1 MAANFLEIWFPW
13 ATCACISLCSA
24 FTELIKLGSFR
35 ALSTGLHFMFY
46 ISITPDTPHLLQP
59 LSLPL
64 SLSLHPWPLVI
75 AIFLDLFPQSLLIL
89 LSYLLS
95 QDLKGFVESS
105 LFNISLK
112 CSTHL
117 FSLSR
122 VPVLRTPFLALT
134 PTSRLCHSPVIDL
147 VMLNSSLNSSYL
159 SHQPFPLLQPSS
171 LTNFSNLPWHSFSLP
186 CFSHYTSLF
195 ISVSVV
201 PILRPPFSILPLSSP
216 WSFPMFCTIFS
227 Y

>member
-1 MAANFLEIWFPW
+1 MSSFETFECRCHPSKHLNSE
-13 ATCACISLCSA
+13 CSHYNRLNSECHLSKH
-24 FTELIKLGSFR
+24 FTSECH
-35 ALSTGLHFMFY
+35 LSKHLNSEFY
-46 ISITPDTPHLLQP
+46 HSKHLNAGCHHSKNLN
-59 LSLPL
+59 
-64 SLSLHPWPLVI
+64 
-75 AIFLDLFPQSLLIL
+75 LFPQSLLIL

-95 QDLKGFVESS
+95 QDLKGFVGSS

-117 FSLSR
+117 CSLSR
-122 VPVLRTPFLALT
+122 VPVLSTPFLALA

-147 VMLNSSLNSSYL
+147 VILNSSLNSSYL

-201 PILRPPFSILPLSSP
+201 PILRTPFSILPLSSP
-216 WSFPMFCTIFS
+216 
-227 Y
+227 

>member
-1 MAANFLEIWFPW
+1 MSALNYPGHSSSTPATFP
-13 ATCACISLCSA
+13 
-24 FTELIKLGSFR
+24 
-35 ALSTGLHFMFY
+35 
-46 ISITPDTPHLLQP
+46 
-59 LSLPL
+59 
-64 SLSLHPWPLVI
+64 
-75 AIFLDLFPQSLLIL
+75 
-89 LSYLLS
+89 
-95 QDLKGFVESS
+95 GFVPFITSLTSCYRDLPRSISS
-105 LFNISLK
+105 ISSDSTVLSSFTGFFGSVLFNISLK

-117 FSLSR
+117 CSLSR
-122 VPVLRTPFLALT
+122 VPVLSTPFLALA

-201 PILRPPFSILPLSSP
+201 PILRTPFSILPLSSP
-216 WSFPMFCTIFS
+216 
-227 Y
+227 